1 MNLTRPADV
10 FVVDDDP
17 AVGSSLAALIMAHG
31 FDVQLFPSAD
41 AFLAACRPQTVG
53 CLLADINLPRMSG
66 LELLDHVSQQIPG
79 LVTIILTGFGNV
91 AGAVRAMKAGALEF
105 IEKPYEAGVILPIIE
120 RALTLAKDR
129 HQIKTAL
136 AVLEQRL
143 EKLTPRER
151 DIFDHLSKG
160 SPNKV
165 IAFELGI
172 SPRTIEVHRT
182 HIMEKM
188 AARNISE
195 LIHMALMLQNSH

>member
-1 MNLTRPADV
+1 MTAHADV
-10 FVVDDDP
+10 YIVDDDP

-31 FDVQLFPSAD
+31 FDVKLFQSAD
-41 AFLAACRPQTVG
+41 AFLAACPAQTVG
-53 CLLADINLPRMSG
+53 CLLADINLPRMNG
-66 LELLDHVSQQIPG
+66 LELLELVSKQIPG

-91 AGAVRAMKAGALEF
+91 AGAVRAMKAGAMEF

-120 RALTLAKDR
+120 RALSLANER
-129 HQIKTAL
+129 HQIKSAL
-136 AVLEQRL
+136 GILEQRI

-195 LIHMALMLQNSH
+195 LIHMALMLQNSN

>member
-1 MNLTRPADV
+1 MTASADV
-10 FVVDDDP
+10 YVVEDDP

-31 FDVQLFPSAD
+31 YDVQLFQTAD
-41 AFLAACRPQTVG
+41 AFLAGCPPQTVG
-53 CLLADINLPRMSG
+53 CLLADINLPRMNG
-66 LELLDHVSQQIPG
+66 LELLEHVSQNIPG

-91 AGAVRAMKAGALEF
+91 TGAVRAMKAGALEF
-105 IEKPYEAGVILPIIE
+105 IEKPYEAGVILPLIE
-120 RALTLAKDR
+120 RALSLAKDR
-129 HQIKTAL
+129 HQAKSAL

-143 EKLTPRER
+143 EKLTPREK

-195 LIHMALMLQNSH
+195 LIHMALLLQNSH